1 MDMMEIRRRVMLS
14 MASGVWKQKRVTV
27 QNAIAWG
34 GGFAKLIANNLPT
47 GVTFALIVKD
57 NLDPNTFINNQL
69 VHGAYDLA
77 NPQNNVFSR
86 YRNSLY
92 SHESDTSKVW
102 SDMYALTAS
111 AGDTYTILYQQ

>member
-1 MDMMEIRRRVMLS
+1 MLS

-47 GVTFALIVKD
+47 GVTFALIVND

-69 VHGAYDLA
+69 VHGAYDSV
-77 NPQNNVFSR
+77 NPTNNVFFR

-92 SHESDTSKVW
+92 DDNSGTFKVW
-102 SDMYALTAS
+102 SDTYALTAS

>member
-1 MDMMEIRRRVMLS
+1 MDMIELRRRVMLS

-34 GGFAKLIANNLPT
+34 GRFANLIANNLPT

-69 VHGAYDLA
+69 VHGAYDSVNSA
-77 NPQNNVFSR
+77 NNVFCR

-92 SHESDTSKVW
+92 SHESDIFVW
-102 SDMYALTAS
+102 SDRYALTAS

>member
-1 MDMMEIRRRVMLS
+1 

-27 QNAIAWG
+27 QKAIAWG
-34 GGFAKLIANNLPT
+34 GGFADLIANNLPT

-77 NPQNNVFSR
+77 NPTNNVFTRYKNSSYSR
-86 YRNSLY
+86 N
-92 SHESDTSKVW
+92 TAW
-102 SDMYALTAS
+102 SDAYALTAS